1 MKKPPPIAGRPK
13 ILQAYQQHLGEVAGF
28 SAKTPDNHARD
39 INHFLEAVPIRQAP
53 ELVKLTALDLT
64 SYLTARSANCQPAS
78 LRQVAGSLR
87 HFLNFAQQQGWIR
100 QPLSLAVPAIACGA
114 KNDLPAY
121 LSQQQLDL
129 LFASLRLCAFALR
142 NRRHAKGQNGVS
154 RITVT
159 HLAER
164 VVVSCVDARTRNQ
177 RNAKEEEHDRKRTE
191 QDYCGRS
198 DRSAS

>member
-1 MKKPPPIAGRPK
+1 M
-13 ILQAYQQHLGEVAGF
+13 
-28 SAKTPDNHARD
+28 
-39 INHFLEAVPIRQAP
+39 
-53 ELVKLTALDLT
+53 
-64 SYLTARSANCQPAS
+64 
-78 LRQVAGSLR
+78 
-87 HFLNFAQQQGWIR
+87 
-100 QPLSLAVPAIACGA
+100 ACGA

-164 VVVSCVDARTRNQ
+164 VVVWCVDARTRKQ

>member
-1 MKKPPPIAGRPK
+1 MRKLLLAVLVLLAAPHASAQEYGHYDLKRLIASADPTDRKQPEATPPGDK
-13 ILQAYQQHLGEVAGF
+13 YH
-28 SAKTPDNHARD
+28 
-39 INHFLEAVPIRQAP
+39 
-53 ELVKLTALDLT
+53 ALDVA
-64 SYLTARSANCQPAS
+64 YLD
-78 LRQVAGSLR
+78 QVMDD
-87 HFLNFAQQQGWIR
+87 
-100 QPLSLAVPAIACGA
+100 LSVHA
-114 KNDLPAY
+114 KNYPPNFGC
-121 LSQQQLDL
+121 S

-164 VVVSCVDARTRNQ
+164 VVVWCVEARTRNQ
-177 RNAKEEEHDRKRTE
+177 PNAKEEEHDRKRTE

>member
-1 MKKPPPIAGRPK
+1 M
-13 ILQAYQQHLGEVAGF
+13 AGF
-28 SAKTPDNHARD
+28 SAKTRDNHARA

-129 LFASLRLCAFALR
+129 LLQSWDGSTARGQRDLAIGLCLARLGMRAGEVAALR
-142 NRRHAKGQNGVS
+142 FED
-154 RITVT
+154 
-159 HLAER
+159 LAL
-164 VVVSCVDARTRNQ
+164 VQ
-177 RNAKEEEHDRKRTE
+177 
-191 QDYCGRS
+191 Q
-198 DRSAS
+198 